1 MMVLVNFRMKSFF
14 LVLLVFAFVLEV
26 VHSGKK
32 DKGDKKNEGDKK
44 CKRYLK
50 TLKKCFKLG
59 NYNF

>member
-1 MMVLVNFRMKSFF
+1 MNFRMKSFI
-14 LVLLVFAFVLEV
+14 LLLFVFALVLEV

-32 DKGDKKNEGDKK
+32 DGGDKK

-59 NYNF
+59 N